1 MTLYLVGDQNAFCV
15 QHSRIKNAN
24 RRVGAGC
31 YDWNHKLVEFLLW
44 NRKMSILNSIYL
56 LPQPSSHAKQLTICP
71 CPPSNFLM
79 KSPNCADHILT
90 DQSAEVDTNNLSFTA
105 ILVTEALWPFRVWRY
120 SPLTMSH
127 FLIVWSAE
135 AVKRTRCDMSTA
147 RLKTPPLCP
156 KHRYHWVNSL
166 LTAVTVAAVTIF
178 YLRFCGS
185 VFERLFHKLLVC
197 WHNVIVCFLLRCT
210 YVTGVKYVRRGNPYL
225 KMFWDKCPTWLPKAL
240 PSNRNCRWQDSLVS
254 RCTYH

>member
-1 MTLYLVGDQNAFCV
+1 
-15 QHSRIKNAN
+15 
-24 RRVGAGC
+24 
-31 YDWNHKLVEFLLW
+31 
-44 NRKMSILNSIYL
+44 
-56 LPQPSSHAKQLTICP
+56 
-71 CPPSNFLM
+71 M

-166 LTAVTVAAVTIF
+166 LTAVTVATVTIF

-210 YVTGVKYVRRGNPYL
+210 YVTGVKYVRRGKYL

-254 RCTYH
+254 RCTYHWSKNFVARSRPDHQKRFESKWHCVCGPRSAWVDCPFAKRKVPLSICGLPHRYFPKRQN